1 MSDSPLLMFYE
12 DNCEPCVVVE
22 PFVTRL
28 EKELDVKIN
37 RLEAMNNR
45 KNRQLLEKH
54 AGLSMVPFFY
64 NKKTGKKIAGETDYE
79 TLKKWA
85 LGKND

>member
-1 MSDSPLLMFYE
+1 MSDKQLLMFYE

-28 EKELDVKIN
+28 EKEHGVKIN
-37 RLEAMNNR
+37 RLEVMNNQ

-64 NKKTGKKIAGETDYE
+64 NEITGQKISGETDYE

-85 LGKND
+85 SVIND